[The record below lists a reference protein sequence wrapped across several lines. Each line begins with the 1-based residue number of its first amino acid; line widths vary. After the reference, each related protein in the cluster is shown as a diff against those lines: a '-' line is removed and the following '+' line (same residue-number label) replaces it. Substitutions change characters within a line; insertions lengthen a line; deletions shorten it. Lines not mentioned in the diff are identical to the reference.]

1 MGLFDTPRAS
11 ILLRPEVLDTDYI
24 PDILPHREAQ
34 MKDIASTISYALESG
49 RASNVFVVGP
59 PGTGKTASIRYIL
72 RELSSYSPLTFQTY
86 VNCWVYRTRY
96 SIISFLAK
104 ELRIPVPRRGV
115 APDEAYDRIFSKLN
129 DFRGA
134 VIVLDEIDRLS
145 RESSEVLYDFSRLHE
160 FLEIPT
166 VIITIAN
173 DDSFVYRL
181 DPRIYSTLFS
191 RKIEYAPYTVPQL
204 KDILRERAK
213 IALADGSYD
222 DNILGLCAAIGWK
235 RGGDA
240 RAAISCLYEAAVLA
254 EREGADRITPEHVRR
269 VSSSI
274 PSARHENLD
283 PKYVPI
289 VDILR
294 EKGELTVR
302 ELYEIYTDRVEKI
315 TLRAFRN
322 YLRELEALGI
332 IEMRRLNVRGY
343 VRAVRLKQP

>member
-1 MGLFDTPRAS
+1 MGLFDAPSAD

-24 PDILPHREAQ
+24 PDVLPHREAQ
-34 MKDIASTISYALESG
+34 MRDIASTISYALESG
-49 RASNVFVVGP
+49 RSSNVFIVGP
-59 PGTGKTASIRYIL
+59 PGTGKTASVRYVL

-104 ELRIPVPRRGV
+104 ELRVPVPRRGV
-115 APDEAYDRIFSKLN
+115 APDEAYDRIFSRLN
-129 DFRGA
+129 DSRGA
-134 VIVLDEIDRLS
+134 VIVLDEVDRLS

-160 FLEIPT
+160 FLEIPA

-173 DDSFVYRL
+173 TESFVYRL

-191 RKIEYAPYTVPQL
+191 RKIEYKPYTVPQL

-213 IALADGSYD
+213 LALADGSYD

-254 EREGADRITPEHVRR
+254 ERSGADRITPEHVRSVAPQI
-269 VSSSI
+269 VSS
-274 PSARHENLD
+274 RHEHLE

-289 VDILR
+289 VEILR
-294 EKGELTVR
+294 AEGELTVR
-302 ELYEIYTDRVEKI
+302 ELYERYVRRVGKI

-322 YLRELEALGI
+322 YLRELEALGV

-343 VRAVRLKQP
+343 VRAVRLKE

>member
-1 MGLFDTPRAS
+1 MGLFEEPRAT

-24 PDILPHREAQ
+24 PDVLPHREAQ
-34 MKDIASTISYALESG
+34 MKEIASAISYALDTGHS
-49 RASNVFVVGP
+49 SNIFVVGP
-59 PGTGKTASIRYIL
+59 PGTGKTASVRYIL

-86 VNCWVYRTRY
+86 INCWVYRTRY

-115 APDEAYDRIFSKLN
+115 APDEAYDRIFARLN
-129 DFRGA
+129 DSRGA
-134 VIVLDEIDRLS
+134 VIVLDEVDRLS
-145 RESSEVLYDFSRLHE
+145 RESTDVLYDFSRLHE
-160 FLEIPT
+160 FLEVPT

-173 DDSFVYRL
+173 SESFVYRL

-191 RKIEYAPYTVPQL
+191 RKVEFSPYTVPQL

-213 IALADGSYD
+213 IALAEGTYD
-222 DNILGLCAAIGWK
+222 ENVIGLCAAIGWK

-269 VSSSI
+269 VEGLIKSS
-274 PSARHENLD
+274 RHESVD
-283 PKYVPI
+283 PKFIPI
-289 VDILR
+289 VEILR
-294 EKGELTVR
+294 ERGELTVK
-302 ELYEIYTDRVEKI
+302 ELYEEYVRRADKI

-322 YLRELEALGI
+322 YIKELESLGVV
-332 IEMRRLNVRGY
+332 ETRRLNVRGY
-343 VRAVRLKQP
+343 VRAVRLRE